1 LLCGALTLW
10 SALAAAFFYSRGWL
24 LYSGDAEAH
33 LDIARRMVDSRTP
46 GYDQVG
52 TVWLPLEHWLAAP
65 FAALNAWWQSGIAGA
80 IPSAICF
87 VVAGCFLFAATRRIF
102 QSAAAAWTATALV
115 ALNPNLLYLQS
126 TAMTEAV
133 FYACLAALLYF
144 TVRFRESQGWGS
156 VVGAG
161 LAACAGTLTRYE
173 GWFLLPFAAVYFLW
187 AARRRR
193 IVVAAVFCLVAG
205 LGPLFWLAH
214 NWWLGGDPLAFYRG
228 PYSARAIQGEAPY
241 PGRGDWAAAVLFF
254 RTAVELCC
262 GTGLI
267 LAAIGGFAA
276 ALFKRAFWPLVL
288 LALPGAFYVWSVH
301 SGTVPIFVP
310 SLWFGSYYNTR
321 YGLAVLPF
329 LALAAAGLVAVTPP
343 GWVRAAIAVLA
354 IGAGSGH
361 WLADRQPEDWVVWQ
375 ESNVNDQARREAV
388 REAADYLG
396 AHYVRGT
403 GIFTTF
409 GTVTAI
415 YRELGI
421 PLRDTFTGDNGL
433 AWDAAVARPELVLQ
447 EPWAVAIEGDA
458 VEAAV
463 LRAGHYRLEKSIL
476 VKGARE
482 IRIYRRAGRE
492 S

>member
-1 LLCGALTLW
+1 VLTAW
-10 SALAAAFFYSRGWL
+10 SALWVAFISSRGWL

-52 TVWLPLEHWLAAP
+52 TAWLPLEHWLTVP
-65 FAALNAWWQSGIAGA
+65 FAGVDAWWQSGLAGA
-80 IPSAICF
+80 IPSALCF
-87 VVAGCFLFAATRRIF
+87 VVAGCFLFAAARRIF
-102 QSAAAAWTATALV
+102 QSAAAGWTATVLV

-144 TVRFRESQGWGS
+144 TVRFRESQGWPS
-156 VVGAG
+156 VIGAG

-173 GWFLLPFAAVYFLW
+173 GWFLLPCAAVYFLW
-187 AARRRR
+187 VARRRV
-193 IVVAAVFCLVAG
+193 VVAVVFCLIAG

-228 PYSARAIQGEAPY
+228 PYSARAIQGAASF
-241 PGRGDWAAAVLFF
+241 PGRDDWSKAVLFF
-254 RTAVELCC
+254 RTAAELCC
-262 GTGLI
+262 GTGLV
-267 LAAIGGFAA
+267 LVALGGLAA
-276 ALFKRAFWPLVL
+276 ALFKRVFWPLVL

-301 SGTVPIFVP
+301 SGAVPIFVP

-321 YGLAVLPF
+321 YGLAVLPL

-343 GWVRAAIAVLA
+343 GRARAAIAVLA
-354 IGAGSGH
+354 IAAGSAH
-361 WLADRQPEDWVVWQ
+361 WLAHPRPEDWIVWQ
-375 ESNVNDQARREAV
+375 ESNVNDRARREAV
-388 REAADYLG
+388 REAAEYLG

-403 GIFTTF
+403 GIFTSF
-409 GTVTAI
+409 GGALTAV

-433 AWDAAVARPELVLQ
+433 AWDAAAARPDLVLR
-447 EPWAVAIEGDA
+447 EPWGVALAGDA
-458 VEAAV
+458 AEAAI
-463 LRAGHYRLEKSIL
+463 LRAGCYRLEKSIL

-482 IRIYRRAGRE
+482 IRIYRRAGENRDP

>member
-1 LLCGALTLW
+1 MW
-10 SALAAAFFYSRGWL
+10 SALAVAFFSSRGWL

-52 TVWLPLEHWLAAP
+52 TAWLPLEHWLTVP
-65 FAALNAWWQSGIAGA
+65 FAGVDAWWQSGLAGA
-80 IPSAICF
+80 IPSAVCF
-87 VVAGCFLFAATRRIF
+87 VVAGCFLFAAVRRIF

-133 FYACLAALLYF
+133 FYACLAGLLYF

-156 VVGAG
+156 VIGAA

-193 IVVAAVFCLVAG
+193 VAVAAVFCLVAG

-228 PYSARAIQGEAPY
+228 PYSARAIQGDAPY
-241 PGRGDWAAAVLFF
+241 PGRGDWAKAVLFF
-254 RTAVELCC
+254 RTAAELCC
-262 GTGLI
+262 GTGLV
-267 LAAIGGFAA
+267 LAALGGLAA
-276 ALFKRAFWPLVL
+276 AVFKRAFWPLLL
-288 LALPGAFYVWSVH
+288 LALPGAFYVWSMH
-301 SGTVPIFVP
+301 SGAVPIFVP

-321 YGLAVLPF
+321 YGLAALPL
-329 LALAAAGLVAVTPP
+329 LALAAAGLVAVAPP
-343 GWVRAAIAVLA
+343 GRVRAAIALLA
-354 IGAGSGH
+354 IGAGSAY
-361 WLADRQPEDWVVWQ
+361 WLAHRQPQDWVVWQ
-375 ESNVNDQARREAV
+375 ESNVNDQARRQAV
-388 REAADYLG
+388 REAAEFLG

-403 GIFTTF
+403 GIFTSF
-409 GTVTAI
+409 GGQVTAI

-433 AWDAAVARPELVLQ
+433 AWDAAAARPELFLR
-447 EPWAVAIEGDA
+447 EPWGVALAGDA
-458 VEAAV
+458 VEAAI
-463 LRAGHYRLEKSIL
+463 LRAGCYRLEKSIL
-476 VKGARE
+476 VIGAPE
-482 IRIYRRAGRE
+482 IRIYRRVGEHRD
-492 S
+492 SS